1 IVLGAIFTEDEREGS
16 VESAFKYAI
25 YRINKEKTLF
35 PNTQLVYDI
44 EYVPRDDSF
53 RTTKRVCRQLEAGIY
68 AVFGPTDTLL
78 AAHVQSIC
86 ESFDIPHI
94 EARVDLELNVK
105 EFSINLYPS
114 QHVMNLAYRDLMTYL
129 NWTKAAIIY
138 EEDYGLFKQQDL
150 IHASAEMRT
159 EIYIRQANPET
170 YRQVLRAI
178 RQKEIYKIIVDTNPT
193 NIKMFFRSILQLQ
206 MNDHRYHYMFTTFD
220 LETYDLEDFRYN
232 SVNIT
237 AFRLV
242 NVGSKHYQDV
252 VDHMQKIQQSGLDMI
267 NGMSY
272 IQTESALMY
281 DSVYAF
287 AHGLKQLE
295 ISHNM
300 TFGNLSCNSDKAWAD
315 GLSLYNYINAVAI
328 DGLTGTVSF
337 VEGRRSKFKM
347 DILKLKQ
354 DVIQKVGYWQP
365 DEGVN
370 ISDPSAFYDSSIAN
384 ITLVVMTREE
394 RPYVM
399 VKKDANLTGNARF
412 EGFCIDL
419 LKVIAQ
425 QVGFQYKIELV
436 PDNMYGVYI
445 PETNSWNG
453 IVQELMERASITV
466 ASMTINYARESV
478 IDFTKPFMN
487 LGIGILFKVPTS
499 QPTRLFSFMNPLAIE
514 IWLYVL
520 AAYILVSFALF
531 VMARFS
537 PYEWKNPHPCYKQ
550 TDIVENQFSISNSFW
565 FITGTFLRQG
575 SGLNPKATSTRI
587 VGGCWFFFCLIII
600 SSYTANL
607 AAFLT
612 VERMITPIE
621 SAADLA
627 EQTEISYGTLEGG
640 STMTFFRDSK
650 IGIYQKM
657 WRYMENRKSSVFV
670 KTYEDGIKRVME
682 GNYAF
687 LMESTMLDYAVQRD
701 CNLTQIGGLLDS
713 KGYGIATPK
722 GSPWRDK
729 ISLAILELQE
739 KGIIQIL
746 YDKWWK
752 NTGDVCNRDDK
763 SKESKA
769 NALGVENIGGVFVV
783 LLCGLALAVV
793 VAIFEFCWNSKKNL
807 HTDNQSLCSE
817 MAEELRFA
825 MHCQGSKSKQRAALK
840 RNCLKCAQGSTYV
853 PANMTIPNLGVHY
866 NYFN

>member
-1 IVLGAIFTEDEREGS
+1 
-16 VESAFKYAI
+16 
-25 YRINKEKTLF
+25 
-35 PNTQLVYDI
+35 
-44 EYVPRDDSF
+44 
-53 RTTKRVCRQLEAGIY
+53 
-68 AVFGPTDTLL
+68 
-78 AAHVQSIC
+78 
-86 ESFDIPHI
+86 
-94 EARVDLELNVK
+94 
-105 EFSINLYPS
+105 
-114 QHVMNLAYRDLMTYL
+114 
-129 NWTKAAIIY
+129 
-138 EEDYGLFKQQDL
+138 
-150 IHASAEMRT
+150 
-159 EIYIRQANPET
+159 
-170 YRQVLRAI
+170 
-178 RQKEIYKIIVDTNPT
+178 
-193 NIKMFFRSILQLQ
+193 MF
-206 MNDHRYHYMFTTFD
+206 
-220 LETYDLEDFRYN
+220 
-232 SVNIT
+232 
-237 AFRLV
+237 
-242 NVGSKHYQDV
+242 
-252 VDHMQKIQQSGLDMI
+252 
-267 NGMSY
+267 
-272 IQTESALMY
+272 

-287 AHGLKQLE
+287 AYGLKHLDS
-295 ISHNM
+295 SHTL
-300 TFGNLSCNSDKAWAD
+300 TFRNLSCNSDRVWSD
-315 GLSLYNYINAVAI
+315 GLSLYNYINSAAV
-328 DGLTGTVSF
+328 DGLTGRVNF
-337 VEGRRSKFKM
+337 IEGRRNKFKI

-354 DVIQKVGYWQP
+354 EIIQKVGYWQP
-365 DEGVN
+365 DVGVN
-370 ISDPSAFYDSSIAN
+370 ISDPTAFYDSNIAN

-399 VKKDANLTGNARF
+399 VKEDANLTGNAKF

-419 LKVIAQ
+419 LKAIAQ

-453 IVQELMERASITV
+453 IVQELMERRADLAV

-487 LGIGILFKVPTS
+487 LGIGILFKISDRAQTKF
-499 QPTRLFSFMNPLAIE
+499 FSFMNPLAIE
-514 IWLYVL
+514 IWFYI
-520 AAYILVSFALF
+520 AFGYILVSFCIWIVARLSPMEW
-531 VMARFS
+531 VRSKPACSMACDHMLRKIRKANNDYDQLELKSFDNDRDPDTKCCKEHINNLKLNDEHTANNHDNAATVDYFIKPTVLQDDDEEDDDDPLELES
-537 PYEWKNPHPCYKQ
+537 VQNDFTLK
-550 TDIVENQFSISNSFW
+550 NSFW
-565 FITGTFLRQG
+565 FAIGALMQQG
-575 SGLNPKATSTRI
+575 ADLYPRATSTRI

-627 EQTEISYGTLEGG
+627 DQTEISYGTLEGG

-657 WRYMENRKSSVFV
+657 WRYMENRKASVFV
-670 KTYEDGIKRVME
+670 KSYEDGIKRVME

-825 MHCQGSKSKQRAALK
+825 MHCQGSKSKQRPALK
-840 RNCLKCAQGSTYV
+840 RDCIKCAPGSTYV
-853 PANMTIPNLGVHY
+853 PTNVTMPNLGVHY